1 MKQEAE
7 SDVPA
12 TGSTSRASL
21 WLRLNSAEFVDG
33 ERPRAQ
39 LRGGDLEEAEVADAE
54 MLRTPTGQARGPPNG
69 RFPDSDETTGEAR
82 QNRDIECPEIPSGNH
97 DTVNRTGDEFP
108 DTNRC

>member
-39 LRGGDLEEAEVADAE
+39 LRRGDLEEAEVADAE

-69 RFPDSDETTGEAR
+69 RFPDSDATAR
-82 QNRDIECPEIPSGNH
+82 
-97 DTVNRTGDEFP
+97 VM
-108 DTNRC
+108 

>member
-1 MKQEAE
+1 MGAAQAPNGNAMMVK
-7 SDVPA
+7 
-12 TGSTSRASL
+12 L
-21 WLRLNSAEFVDG
+21 YLR
-33 ERPRAQ
+33 
-39 LRGGDLEEAEVADAE
+39 
-54 MLRTPTGQARGPPNG
+54 NG